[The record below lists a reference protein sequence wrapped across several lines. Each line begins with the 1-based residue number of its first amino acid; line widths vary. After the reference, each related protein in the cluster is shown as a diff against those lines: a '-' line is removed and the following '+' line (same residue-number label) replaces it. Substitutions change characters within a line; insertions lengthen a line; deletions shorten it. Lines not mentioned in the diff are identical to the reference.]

1 VYGITDPASEGLLGG
16 WAEAIYL
23 EPGVSIATL
32 PASVP
37 ADTYISGGCGLITAV
52 HIIDRAAIALGDS
65 VLVQGVGA
73 VGLSAIALARL
84 GGAARVIAFGAP
96 ADRLALAR
104 EMGADRVVDISATS
118 VDERRDIVLQE
129 TGGYGVDVAIE
140 AAGSAR
146 AVEEALPLIRDGGRY
161 VIAGHYT
168 DAGPSSINIHQHVN
182 RKHLEIR
189 GCWGSEV
196 GHFVRALRLLE
207 RHHATIPWQAI
218 GARSY
223 GLGDL
228 NQALADAEAMRIP
241 KALVRPRS
249 D

>member
-1 VYGITDPASEGLLGG
+1 
-16 WAEAIYL
+16 
-23 EPGVSIATL
+23 
-32 PASVP
+32 
-37 ADTYISGGCGLITAV
+37 
-52 HIIDRAAIALGDS
+52 
-65 VLVQGVGA
+65 
-73 VGLSAIALARL
+73 
-84 GGAARVIAFGAP
+84 
-96 ADRLALAR
+96 
-104 EMGADRVVDISATS
+104 MGADRVVDISATS
-118 VDERRDIVLQE
+118 DEERRDIVLQE

-146 AVEEALPLIRDGGRY
+146 AVEEALTLIRDGGRY

-168 DAGPSSINIHQHVN
+168 DAGPSSINVHQHIN

-207 RHHATIPWQAI
+207 RHHAAIPWHAI

-223 GLGDL
+223 GLDNL

-249 D
+249 A